1 MTIPQLLGKIIFFS
15 PFEDKR
21 FCLKLI
27 YEILDVL
34 NVEDELKKIDKWEKN
49 KNEILKSIK
58 NYIQKS
64 DSENFDII
72 TNIKNK
78 MLEKIEEN
86 LIDMKIEFNP
96 GLILSAVIKK
106 KSLILKDLLKLR
118 NNIISKGFYIIQL

>member
-1 MTIPQLLGKIIFFS
+1 
-15 PFEDKR
+15 
-21 FCLKLI
+21 
-27 YEILDVL
+27 
-34 NVEDELKKIDKWEKN
+34 
-49 KNEILKSIK
+49 
-58 NYIQKS
+58 
-64 DSENFDII
+64 
-72 TNIKNK
+72 